1 MNEEMSVG
9 HNGILLINKFKPSY
23 TITMNH
29 SDGEVVGRF
38 DFNGPKLIFTGDA
51 EESAKVFVNY
61 LTMIWDK
68 RLQEEREAEREACA
82 KVCEKQIKSYLSK
95 QYTTDPLGGLR
106 ERFAAEQCAAAIRA
120 RGEP

>member
-82 KVCEKQIKSYLSK
+82 KVCDE
-95 QYTTDPLGGLR
+95 LR
-106 ERFAAEQCAAAIRA
+106 DEDGFEPYGTECAAAIRA
-120 RGEP
+120 RGET

>member
-9 HNGILLINKFKPSY
+9 HNGKLLINNFKPSY

-82 KVCEKQIKSYLSK
+82 KVAESYEPRCEVCPSGVSN
-95 QYTTDPLGGLR
+95 
-106 ERFAAEQCAAAIRA
+106 AIRA
-120 RGEP
+120 RGET

>member
-1 MNEEMSVG
+1 MNQEYKFKTTGEMLT
-9 HNGILLINKFKPSY
+9 NFKPSY
-23 TITMNH
+23 TITVGNA
-29 SDGEVVGRF
+29 DGEVGRF

-82 KVCEKQIKSYLSK
+82 KLCDE
-95 QYTTDPLGGLR
+95 LR
-106 ERFAAEQCAAAIRA
+106 DEDGFEPYGTECAAAIRA
-120 RGEP
+120 RGEQEQPR

>member
-1 MNEEMSVG
+1 MNEEMFVG
-9 HNGILLINKFKPSY
+9 DGGKLLINNFKPSY

-29 SDGEVVGRF
+29 SDGECVGRF

-61 LTMIWDK
+61 LAMIWEK

-82 KVCEKQIKSYLSK
+82 KVCEARVIG
-95 QYTTDPLGGLR
+95 DHNR
-106 ERFAAEQCAAAIRA
+106 EDQEAKRCAAAIRA
-120 RGEP
+120 RGEI

>member
-1 MNEEMSVG
+1 MNQEYKFKTTGEMLT
-9 HNGILLINKFKPSY
+9 NFKPSY
-23 TITMNH
+23 TITVGNA
-29 SDGEVVGRF
+29 DGEVGRL

-82 KVCEKQIKSYLSK
+82 KVCEQEQFELTEDVAGKN
-95 QYTTDPLGGLR
+95 GLQHFDAGCR
-106 ERFAAEQCAAAIRA
+106 CCAAAIRA
-120 RGEP
+120 RGEA